1 MTRHECS
8 FTFHI
13 IANKGNAMSLSQEL
27 KAIVAEL
34 DALNAPDESYRARFS
49 TFVKKPLR
57 KGETWRDRLIA
68 WSENA

>member
-1 MTRHECS
+1 
-8 FTFHI
+8 
-13 IANKGNAMSLSQEL
+13 MSLSQEL